1 MIFIKNTKIQEDID
15 DYFYIEREEEEM
27 TLEDFLPD
35 TVIEMIKEGEVKG
48 KAEGIL
54 EGSAR
59 GKAEGKVFSIIKLL
73 KKKMKNEPSQEIVS
87 KLESLS
93 LDKLEAV
100 EEMIID
106 RIFNLESWEE
116 VEEILKCI

>member
-1 MIFIKNTKIQEDID
+1 
-15 DYFYIEREEEEM
+15 M

-35 TVIEMIKEGEVKG
+35 TVIEMIKEGEIKG
-48 KAEGIL
+48 KAEGMLEGKAEGRAEGML

-73 KKKMKNEPSQEIVS
+73 KKKMKNEPSQEIIT

-93 LDKLEAV
+93 LDKLEEV
-100 EEMIID
+100 EEMVFD
-106 RIFNLESWEE
+106 RIFTLDSWEE
-116 VEEILKCI
+116 VEEILESVS